1 MNILTRLVTKHR
13 LRREEIVESYLES
26 IAADE
31 PELVKMFA
39 DYALA
44 HRCANRLMKVTAGRI
59 EVDNRQLTKTPPRQV
74 LFGDGPLSPTDFEV
88 LCGVPMLR
96 KEAEKIVA
104 MNEDDRAD
112 AMFAHCNEYPEH
124 RVLFQNW
131 LNASN
136 RGRKLIGSLFN
147 ARTYGSGQLFQ

>member
-1 MNILTRLVTKHR
+1 MNILARLVAKHL

-26 IAADE
+26 IVADE

-44 HRCANRLMKVTAGRI
+44 HRCSNKLMKVTARRV
-59 EVDNRQLTKTPPRQV
+59 EVDNRQLTKSPPRQV
-74 LFGDGPLSPTDFEV
+74 LFGDGPLPTTDFEV

-104 MNEDDRAD
+104 MNADDRTD
-112 AMFAHCNEYPEH
+112 AMFAHCIKNPEH

-131 LNASN
+131 LNGSN
-136 RGRKLIGSLFN
+136 HGRKPIGSLFN
-147 ARTYGSGQLFQ
+147 GRTYGSGQLLQ